1 MSERLI
7 SAGQPEGRWERIL
20 IEMSISEPAHTP
32 VLHLNR
38 TSAISETRQSPLSFV
53 PGSKGWQQVA
63 ACRGIDASIFFPED
77 ENDDADIAKKICG
90 HCPVAQPCLEYAIT
104 VREKDGVWGGATQRE
119 RRSIIRRRRRAAARQ
134 RSQRELGPR
143 N

>member
-7 SAGQPEGRWERIL
+7 SSGQPDGGWDRIL
-20 IEMSISEPAHTP
+20 IEMSISEPAHSP

-38 TSAISETRQSPLSFV
+38 APAIGEVRQSPLSFA

-63 ACRGIDASIFFPED
+63 ACRGIDASVFFPED
-77 ENDDADIAKKICG
+77 ENDDAHIAKKICG
-90 HCPVAQPCLEYAIT
+90 NCPVAQPCLEYAIT

>member
-1 MSERLI
+1 
-7 SAGQPEGRWERIL
+7 
-20 IEMSISEPAHTP
+20 MSISEPVRET
-32 VLHLNR
+32 VLHR
-38 TSAISETRQSPLSFV
+38 ERGRAAADVYQSSLPFE

-63 ACRGIDASIFFPED
+63 ACRGIDAAVFFPDDED
-77 ENDDADIAKKICG
+77 DNADVAKRICD

-104 VREKDGVWGGATQRE
+104 VREKEGVWGGATQRE

-134 RSQRELGPR
+134 RSQRELGSR